1 MARRKRAVKESHDR
15 WLVSY
20 ADLVTLL
27 FAFFVV
33 MFASAQ
39 SDKSRAK
46 DISEAVEKALQNGG
60 IPPRILTILG
70 GTKDDKGRGNQ
81 LLRGPSELSP
91 KAVNEKPLP
100 PHPIDLL
107 AAYQALRGKLGPEI
121 KDGAVELHVEERG
134 IIIGLNS
141 AVFFP
146 SGGDT
151 IDRGVFSTLNKVAS
165 VLNSLPNPL
174 RLEGHTDSVPIS
186 TARFQ
191 SNWELSAARG
201 IAMLHALNESYGV
214 ALARMAVVGYADTQS
229 LESNETEEGR
239 RKNRRVD
246 IVIVSAYGMRAEP
259 KQGSAARAGFAS
271 RPALSGPRQNPAT
284 GR

>member
-1 MARRKRAVKESHDR
+1 MRRKNKVTKENHER

-33 MFASAQ
+33 MFASTQ
-39 SDKSRAK
+39 TDKSRAK
-46 DISEAVEKALQNGG
+46 EISEAVKEALQNGG
-60 IPPRILTILG
+60 IPPQILAILG

-81 LLRGPSELSP
+81 LLRGPNTLSP
-91 KAVNEKPLP
+91 KATEEKPSPARPL
-100 PHPIDLL
+100 DLI
-107 AAYQALRGKLGPEI
+107 AAYGALRGKLGPEI
-121 KDGAVELHVEERG
+121 KNGAVDVYIEERG

-151 IDRGVFSTLNKVAS
+151 IDGSVFPTLEKVSS
-165 VLNSLPNPL
+165 VLNQLPNPL
-174 RLEGHTDSVPIS
+174 RLEGHTDSLPIN
-186 TARFQ
+186 TARFR

-201 IAMLHALNESYGV
+201 IAMLRALNENYSV
-214 ALARMAVVGYADTQS
+214 ANSRMAVVGYADTQS
-229 LESNETEEGR
+229 LESNETEDGR

-246 IVIVSAYGMRAEP
+246 IVIVSAYGMRSEP
-259 KQGSAARAGFAS
+259 KQKSATPAAVPTHPVQDGTAAR
-271 RPALSGPRQNPAT
+271 
-284 GR
+284 